1 MDQKNQTLQYFDTYA
16 GDWHSRSVGMGDRYN
31 VIAARN
37 AAVTKTIDRISILT
51 MRQGPTMWSAPRS
64 SSNIFRLKGR
74 IFLWRSVLRLAELRL
89 GTLEKLA
96 VEARSIIRSWQRF
109 MARNK

>member
-1 MDQKNQTLQYFDTYA
+1 
-16 GDWHSRSVGMGDRYN
+16 
-31 VIAARN
+31 
-37 AAVTKTIDRISILT
+37 
-51 MRQGPTMWSAPRS
+51 
-64 SSNIFRLKGR
+64 
-74 IFLWRSVLRLAELRL
+74 LAELRL